1 MSIFGKPVAAGR
13 AGRYDRVVFTGANGV
28 PRELS
33 GAEFDDM
40 PLRERV
46 KILLTGNPRFS
57 LNGQEVAV
65 RDAVVQR

>member
-1 MSIFGKPVAAGR
+1 
-13 AGRYDRVVFTGANGV
+13 VVFTGANGM

-33 GAEFDDM
+33 GAEFDNL
-40 PLRERV
+40 PLGERV

-57 LNGQEVAV
+57 LNGQEVTV